1 MVLPSFLIKLQLT
14 IICTE
19 SVKGK
24 LKYCL
29 IRQYY
34 SITILFRLCSNN
46 SLLELRNQNDMI
58 SLAISKELLS
68 WEFLCKYLDAIVIFF
83 ISLKMAL
90 AEKLLK

>member
-1 MVLPSFLIKLQLT
+1 MNKLLSTPCHYFEMVLPSFLIKLQWT

-29 IRQYY
+29 IGHYY

-68 WEFLCKYLDAIVIFF
+68 WDFF
-83 ISLKMAL
+83 VKI
-90 AEKLLK
+90 